1 MPVLEKVILEGAGVP
16 IAADLGGPEQG
27 VPVVLLHGG
36 GQTRHSWGQATRK
49 LAASGH
55 RVCSVDLRGHGESGW
70 ADDGDYRLDRFV
82 EDLAAV
88 LATFERPAFVVGAS
102 MGGMTGLLT
111 LGEGHAEAAGL
122 VLVDIAPRMEIDG
135 AMQVGAFMTGNP
147 QGFASVEEASDAVAA
162 YRPGKPRP
170 KDPNR
175 LLKNLRLGDDG
186 RYYWHWD
193 PAFMGRDA
201 NVGDLE
207 SMTRR
212 LQAAAARLSVP
223 SALIRGG
230 LSNIVSKEGAE
241 EFREL
246 VPHAEVMTIE
256 SADHMVAGDRNDRF
270 SDAVIDF
277 LARNA
282 G

>member
-1 MPVLEKVILEGAGVP
+1 MLQKVVLEGAGVP
-16 IAADLGGPEQG
+16 IAADIGGPDDG

-36 GQTRHSWGQATRK
+36 GQTRHSWGQTTRR
-49 LAASGH
+49 LAATGH

-70 ADDGDYRLDRFV
+70 AADGDYRLDRFV
-82 EDLAAV
+82 EDLSAV
-88 LATFERPAFVVGAS
+88 MAMLERPAFVVGAS
-102 MGGMTGLLT
+102 MGGMAGLLT
-111 LGEGHAEAAGL
+111 VGEGHAEAAGL
-122 VLVDIAPRMEIDG
+122 LLVDIAPRMEIDG
-135 AMQVGAFMTGNP
+135 AMQVGAFMTGNS

-175 LLKNLRLGDDG
+175 LLKNLRLGNND

-193 PAFMGRDA
+193 PAFMARAA
-201 NVGDLE
+201 NAGDLE
-207 SMTRR
+207 TMTRR
-212 LQAAAARLSVP
+212 LQAAAGSLTVP
-223 SALIRGG
+223 AALIRGG
-230 LSNIVSKEGAE
+230 LSNIVSAEGAE

-246 VPHAEVMTIE
+246 VPHAEVVVIE

-277 LARNA
+277 LLRNA
-282 G
+282 H

>member
-1 MPVLEKVILEGAGVP
+1 MLKGAGVP
-16 IAADLGGPEQG
+16 IAADVGGPEHG

-36 GQTRHSWGQATRK
+36 GQTRFSWGQATRR
-49 LAASGH
+49 LASTGY

-70 ADDGDYRLDRFV
+70 SPDGDYRLDRFV
-82 EDLAAV
+82 DDLAGV
-88 LATFERPAFVVGAS
+88 LSMFDRPAFVVGAS

-111 LGEGHAEAAGL
+111 VGEGHAPAAGL
-122 VLVDIAPRMEIDG
+122 VLVDIAPRMEVEG

-147 QGFASVEEASDAVAA
+147 EGFASVQEASDAVAA

-193 PAFMGRDA
+193 PAFMMRDA
-201 NVGDLE
+201 NVGDLD
-207 SMTRR
+207 SLSRR
-212 LQAAAARLSVP
+212 LQAAAKRLTVP
-223 SALIRGG
+223 AALIRGG
-230 LSNIVSKEGAE
+230 LSNIVSAEGAE

-246 VPHAEVMTIE
+246 VPHADVVTIE

-270 SDAVIDF
+270 GNAVVAF
-277 LARNA
+277 LDRHA